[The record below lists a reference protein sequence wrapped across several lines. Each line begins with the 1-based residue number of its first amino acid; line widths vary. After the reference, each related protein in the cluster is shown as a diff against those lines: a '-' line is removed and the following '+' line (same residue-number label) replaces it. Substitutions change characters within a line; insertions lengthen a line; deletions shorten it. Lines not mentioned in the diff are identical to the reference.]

1 MSFRPRRAFHR
12 FVLVAILPLL
22 APSLLAQAPSASSG
36 IVEGRVA
43 DAATGDPLPGAKLT
57 IPGSAIETS
66 TDRQGFF
73 RLSGVPAGQHT
84 ILVTYLGR
92 RDETVDLDV
101 TAGIT
106 RRLDVNMG
114 ANKFEESVTV
124 QAELILDAQARA
136 LNQQKTASNITNV
149 VSADQIGSFPD
160 ANAAET
166 VQRIPGISITKDQ
179 GEGRYVNIRGTDA
192 RLNSMMINGERIPSP
207 DPLQRQVAL
216 DVVPSELLQ
225 AIEVSKALRPD
236 MDGDAIGGSVNLVMK
251 TAPEKFRVLGALG
264 GGYNQML
271 SSYGQSDY
279 ALTGGRRFGAGR
291 WGLIG
296 SVTGSEIHRGNQDME
311 VVYTNTLGLNELNP
325 RYYQVNRR
333 RAGAT
338 GALDFKPTDNT
349 SYTVR
354 AVFNRFID
362 DHENRQRVRWA
373 VANSRI
379 DRELRD
385 RTHIERI
392 ASLGLTGHT
401 IAKGSATVDYELLG
415 AYSDQFDPLTM
426 TTTFRETRVTFAPNV
441 TPTSI
446 DPNNVQANPTNDD
459 VNNYNFLSQLRAI
472 NFAKDRDIVGSVNAR
487 LPLRSSSSSTS
498 FFKFGLKYR
507 DKAKGRDRNESTFTT
522 PSTLK
527 MTSFLET
534 GFDLPPYLDGRYDLQ
549 PYTRQ
554 SLVAAIPDGNPGTFA
569 RNHSRDAE
577 EFDGK
582 ERMTAAYG
590 MVELYTGPK
599 LLILPGVRFEYTS
612 ADFVGRNVRFAPG
625 GAWAGTDPLEASATY
640 GIVLPSV
647 NVRYAASPN
656 TNVRLAATR
665 SLARPDYYNIVPYR
679 AQDDNAA
686 TIALG
691 NADLKPTTSWNF
703 DALAEHYFASV
714 GAVSAGVFYKNIQD
728 YIFTFASTETIT
740 GVLYQVAQPL
750 NGDSASVRGAEVALQ
765 NRLSFLPGV
774 LNGIGVY
781 ANYTF
786 TSSSAQLPGH
796 DGKSGLPGQSKHA
809 GNVAASY
816 EKAGFSGRVAVNFHG
831 SFID

>member
-1 MSFRPRRAFHR
+1 MSFRPPRAVHLLL
-12 FVLVAILPLL
+12 FVAVLALL
-22 APSLLAQAPSASSG
+22 TPSVLAQTPSASAG
-36 IVEGRVA
+36 IVEGRVN

-73 RLSGVPAGQHT
+73 RLSGVPAGQRT

-101 TAGIT
+101 TAGAT
-106 RRLDVNMG
+106 RHLDVNMG

-179 GEGRYVNIRGTDA
+179 GEGRFVNIRGTDA
-192 RLNSMMINGERIPSP
+192 RLNSMMINGERIPAP

-225 AIEVSKALRPD
+225 AIEVSKALTPD

-251 TAPEKFRVLGALG
+251 TAPEKFRVLGAIG

-279 ALTGGRRFGAGR
+279 TLTGGRRFGGGR
-291 WGLIG
+291 YGVIG

-333 RAGAT
+333 RTGAT
-338 GALDFKPTDNT
+338 GAFDFKPTDNT
-349 SYTVR
+349 SYTLR

-362 DHENRQRVRWA
+362 DHENRQRVRWLPG
-373 VANSRI
+373 NSRI

-392 ASLGLTGHT
+392 ASLGLTGRT
-401 IAKGSATVDYELLG
+401 VAKGLATIDYELLG

-426 TTTFRETRVTFAPNV
+426 TTTFRESRVTFAPNV
-441 TPTSI
+441 TATSI

-459 VNNYNFLSQLRAI
+459 INNYNFLQQIRAI
-472 NFAKDRDIVGSVNAR
+472 NFANDRDVVGALNAHI
-487 LPLRSSSSSTS
+487 PLRTSSSSTS
-498 FFKFGLKYR
+498 FLKFGFKYR
-507 DKAKGRDRNESTFTT
+507 DKAKGRDRNENTFTT

-527 MTSFLET
+527 LTSYLET

-549 PYTRQ
+549 PYMKQ
-554 SLVAAIPDGNPGTFA
+554 SLVSAIPDTTPGAFA
-569 RNHSRDAE
+569 RNHTRDAE
-577 EFDGK
+577 EFNGT
-582 ERMTAAYG
+582 ERTTA
-590 MVELYTGPK
+590 
-599 LLILPGVRFEYTS
+599 RCRWSF
-612 ADFVGRNVRFAPG
+612 GRR
-625 GAWAGTDPLEASATY
+625 GARERVVCAE
-640 GIVLPSV
+640 
-647 NVRYAASPN
+647 
-656 TNVRLAATR
+656 R
-665 SLARPDYYNIVPYR
+665 S
-679 AQDDNAA
+679 
-686 TIALG
+686 G
-691 NADLKPTTSWNF
+691 S
-703 DALAEHYFASV
+703 
-714 GAVSAGVFYKNIQD
+714 
-728 YIFTFASTETIT
+728 
-740 GVLYQVAQPL
+740 
-750 NGDSASVRGAEVALQ
+750 SVR
-765 NRLSFLPGV
+765 S
-774 LNGIGVY
+774 
-781 ANYTF
+781 
-786 TSSSAQLPGH
+786 
-796 DGKSGLPGQSKHA
+796 QS
-809 GNVAASY
+809 
-816 EKAGFSGRVAVNFHG
+816 RRRT
-831 SFID
+831 